1 MKASVAQKNLKRAL
15 SFVDRVIGKN
25 VSLPIL
31 QNVVIKT
38 DGGRLKL
45 LGTNLEIGVTA
56 FLGAKIEEV
65 GEIAIPGRVLSE
77 FINGVTEDVV
87 TLTTKNN
94 SLFIS
99 SKNTK
104 TQILGFD
111 PKEYPII
118 PKIKDGVLAQIPSQ
132 TLKNALL
139 SVIDAVAL
147 SETRPELSG
156 VCVRFLGSQIVCAA
170 TDGFRLA
177 EKSIAVK
184 SEQKKSIILPRA
196 TVMEIIR
203 ISGDVEDLI
212 TIHFSDNQIAFI
224 GDDFEVV
231 SRLIDGTYPDY
242 TKLIPEKHVTKVL
255 VGKEDFEK
263 NIKLAGL
270 FSSSISD
277 VKIIGDEKNISFVA
291 KNSDRGEIET
301 SVEALVKGDPFDVAL
316 NFRYLL
322 DGLKVIPTDKVV
334 MEFTG
339 PGNPLIIRPAHD
351 QKDFVYLV
359 MPLRT

>member
-1 MKASVAQKNLKRAL
+1 MKVSVAQKNLKRSI
-15 SFVDRVIGKN
+15 SFAERVIGKN

-31 QNVVIKT
+31 QNIVIKT

-65 GEIAIPGRVLSE
+65 GEIAVPGRVLSE
-77 FINGVTEDVV
+77 FVNGISEDVV

-118 PKIKDGVLAQIPSQ
+118 PKIKDGTITSIPSQ
-132 TLKNALL
+132 TLKNALI

-156 VCVRFLGSQIVCAA
+156 VCMRFLSSQVIFAA

-177 EKSIAVK
+177 EKTISVK
-184 SEQKKSIILPRA
+184 TEQQKSIILPRP

-203 ISGDVEDLI
+203 IAGDVEDPI
-212 TIHFSDNQIAFI
+212 TIRFSDNQIAFT

-242 TKLIPEKHVTKVL
+242 TKLIPEKHLTKVL
-255 VGKEDFEK
+255 VGKDDFEK
-263 NIKLAGL
+263 NVKLAGL

-277 VKIIGDEKNISFVA
+277 VKMIGDEKSISFVA

-301 SVEALVKGDPFDVAL
+301 SIEALVKGDPFDVAL

-334 MEFTG
+334 IEFTG
-339 PGNPLIIRPAHD
+339 IGSPIIIRPAHD

>member
-1 MKASVAQKNLKRAL
+1 MRVTVAQKNLRRAIG
-15 SFVDRVIGKN
+15 FVERIIGKN

-31 QNVVIKT
+31 QNIVLKT

-45 LGTNLEIGVTA
+45 LGTNLEIGITA

-65 GEIAIPGRVLSE
+65 GEIAVPGRVLSD
-77 FINGVTEDVV
+77 FINGITEDVV
-87 TLTTKNN
+87 SLTTKNN

-118 PKIKDGVLAQIPSQ
+118 PKVKNGTLATLPSQ
-132 TLKNALL
+132 TLKNAFT
-139 SVIDAVAL
+139 SVIDSVAV

-156 VCVRFLGSQIVCAA
+156 VCMRFLPSQIICAA

-177 EKSIAVK
+177 EKTIPLK
-184 SEQKKSIILPRA
+184 TEQQKSIILPRT

-203 ISGDVEDLI
+203 IAGDIEDPI
-212 TIHFSDNQIAFI
+212 AIHFSDNQVAFI
-224 GDDFEVV
+224 GEDFEVV

-242 TKLIPEKHVTKVL
+242 TKLIPEKHLTKVL

-263 NIKLAGL
+263 NVKLAGL

-277 VKIIGDEKNISFVA
+277 VKVIGDEKTLSFVA

-301 SVEALVKGDPFDVAL
+301 SVEALVKGDPFDVAI

-334 MEFTG
+334 IEFTG
-339 PGNPLIIRPAHD
+339 AGSPLVVRPAHD
-351 QKDFVYLV
+351 QKDFVCLV

>member
-1 MKASVAQKNLKRAL
+1 MKVSVAQKNLRRAL
-15 SFVDRVIGKN
+15 GFVERVIGKN

-38 DGGRLKL
+38 EAGRVKL

-56 FLGAKIEEV
+56 FVGAKIEEV
-65 GEIAIPGRVLSE
+65 GEIAVPGRVLSD
-77 FINGVTEDVV
+77 FINGINEDVV
-87 TLTTKNN
+87 LLTTKNN

-104 TQILGFD
+104 TQILGCD

-118 PKIKDGVLAQIPSQ
+118 PKVNNGVLVTLPSQ
-132 TLKNALL
+132 TLKNAFL
-139 SVIDAVAL
+139 SVIDAVAV

-156 VCVRFLGSQIVCAA
+156 VCMKFLPSHIVCAA

-177 EKSIAVK
+177 EKVISQK
-184 SEQKKSIILPRA
+184 PEQQRSIILPRA
-196 TVMEIIR
+196 TVAEVLR
-203 ISGDVEDLI
+203 IAGDVEGLI
-212 TIHFSDNQIAFI
+212 TIQSGDNQVAFT
-224 GDDFEVV
+224 GEDFELV
-231 SRLIDGTYPDY
+231 SRLIDGSYPDY
-242 TKLIPEKHVTKVL
+242 TKLIPDKFVTKAL
-255 VGKEDFEK
+255 VGKDDFEK

-277 VKIIGDEKNISFVA
+277 VKVIGDQKSISFVA

-301 SVEALVKGDPFDVAL
+301 SVEALVKGDPFDVAI

-334 MEFTG
+334 IEFTG
-339 PGNPLIIRPAHD
+339 PGSPLVIRPAEEV
-351 QKDFVYLV
+351 KDFICLV